1 MRTES
6 WRTRMTRTLAK
17 ASMSKALCPL
27 VVFCLLLVL
36 VITLMQIAAPSQ
48 KEKGHAV
55 AHASDDFDRSNGGLG
70 PDWTGIHDGGLSISS
85 HAVTGR
91 SGLTG
96 DIWTAGRFTDNQS
109 SQIEVTSAQLTSS
122 QWIGAAVRVQHGG
135 LDAYVGIYNWNSGS
149 PELMLFKRS
158 GGNWTQL
165 GNGYSSGPLAAG
177 TGLKVMAVGSKIL
190 FLENGVQRLSVS
202 DSSISGGAPG
212 IMVYGDGKAGSW
224 SAADVSGYAPFQ
236 VQYVRASANGI
247 KWYQVISP
255 DIGPEPQVLRVLAP
269 TNPAPGVSHNFLYVL
284 PVQPGLGR
292 TFKDGLQALRKLNA
306 QNRYNLT
313 IVAPSFAIDP
323 WYANNPKN
331 VDVKYETFMT
341 KELVPWVER
350 NLAVTGHEQNW
361 LIGFSKSGLGAQ
373 DLILKHPNTFALA
386 ASWDFP
392 ADMSSYDEYGA
403 DSAASYGT
411 NANFQA
417 NYRLTPAF
425 LNVHKGPFLSEN
437 RIWIGGGTEF
447 PTDMPNYSRL
457 LSKEGIRH
465 TTETPRP
472 MAHNWRSGW
481 VPIAMAALWHD
492 SIKFRQDDTNLPSTR

>member
-1 MRTES
+1 
-6 WRTRMTRTLAK
+6 
-17 ASMSKALCPL
+17 MSKALWLL
-27 VVFCLLLVL
+27 VVFCLFLVL
-36 VITLMQIAAPSQ
+36 MIILVQITTPSQ
-48 KEKGHAV
+48 KENGRTA
-55 AHASDDFDRSNGGLG
+55 AHASDDFDRPNGGLG
-70 PDWTGIHDGGLSISS
+70 QDWTGIRDGGLSISS
-85 HAVTGR
+85 HMASGGN
-91 SGLTG
+91 GLTG
-96 DIWTAGRFTDNQS
+96 DIWTAGRFTSDQS
-109 SQIEVTSAQLTSS
+109 SQIEVTSAQLASD

-135 LDAYVGIYNWNSGS
+135 LDAYVGIYNWNSGN

-165 GNGYSSGPLAAG
+165 GNGYGAGPLAAG
-177 TGLKVMAVGSKIL
+177 TQLKVMAVGSKIL

-202 DSSISGGAPG
+202 DSSFSGGAPG
-212 IMVYGDGKAGSW
+212 IMVYGEGRAGNW

-236 VQYVRASANGI
+236 VQYLRTGASGV

-255 DIGPEPQVLRVLAP
+255 DNGPEPQVLRVLAP

-313 IVAPSFAIDP
+313 IIAPSFAIDP

-331 VDVKYETFMT
+331 VNVQYETFMT

-361 LIGFSKSGLGAQ
+361 LIGFSKSGLGGQ
-373 DLILKHPNTFALA
+373 DLILRHPGVFALA

-403 DSAASYGT
+403 DPAASYGT
-411 NANFQA
+411 DANFQA
-417 NYRLTPAF
+417 DYRLTPAF
-425 LNVHKGPFLSEN
+425 LNAHRGPFLSEN
-437 RIWIGGGTEF
+437 RIWIGGGREF
-447 PTDMPNYSRL
+447 PTDMSDYARL
-457 LSKEGIRH
+457 LTHEGMRH
-465 TTETPRP
+465 TVAAPRP
-472 MAHNWRSGW
+472 MGHSWSSGW

-492 SIKFRQDDTNLPSTR
+492 STKLRPGQN